1 MGEGAE
7 LETRSEEGAKIME
20 EVASHEKK
28 FGIYVSKIKNSWRLL
43 SEGVL

>member
-1 MGEGAE
+1 MGEGVE
-7 LETRSEEGAKIME
+7 LEMRLEEGVKIME
-20 EVASHEKK
+20 EVVSYEKK